1 MLTLIT
7 LCVNIV
13 FIKESET
20 MKTKSIGAR
29 INEELYTLLLAY
41 ADEHSWTKS
50 FALSKILE
58 HFFCKENRVS

>member
-1 MLTLIT
+1 
-7 LCVNIV
+7 
-13 FIKESET
+13 